1 MISFTE
7 DVARTSIFYQTPSG
21 SWFCFYWVVTLGMRA
36 VFSKLLLKR
45 SLRPEVANL
54 LATQPLWLLEF
65 EKSYRNREIILAW
78 NEIHRGDFPSIL
90 RPFRW
95 TRTLF
100 SEQF

>member
-7 DVARTSIFYQTPSG
+7 DVARASIFYQTPSG

-90 RPFRW
+90 RTFRW